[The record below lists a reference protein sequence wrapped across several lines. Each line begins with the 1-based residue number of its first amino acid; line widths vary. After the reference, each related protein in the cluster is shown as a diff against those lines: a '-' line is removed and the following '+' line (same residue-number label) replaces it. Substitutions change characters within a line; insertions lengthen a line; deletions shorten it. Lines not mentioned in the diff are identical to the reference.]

1 MSSEESNQK
10 LTGQQQRILK
20 LLFKFRFVSAG
31 LLAMVMGIRREGV
44 YHVRVKE
51 RAVEGRA
58 NARVIE
64 LLAKHFSVQKRAVQ
78 IVHGKTSKWKFVEI
92 SNVAA

>member
-1 MSSEESNQK
+1 MKIKVIVTSNSRHHEGVE
-10 LTGQQQRILK
+10 L
-20 LLFKFRFVSAG
+20 VD
-31 LLAMVMGIRREGV
+31 GV